1 MGHGT
6 CSPPAKPVGEM
17 LRKSTD
23 DFVCVFNYMNHD
35 HNATGHSPFYLSHG
49 YFPCKPR
56 LALAPSPTRHQSMVH
71 RWASTLAS
79 HLKTA
84 NSDAVSWDSQA
95 KQRLVARSADEPTP
109 FHAVMMHVPMP
120 HGQDFL
126 SFQVAERMART
137 ETSSHPQNS
146 HAQVQPSRS
155 SLLPSA
161 YDDASYHLCQ
171 LFTKRTCPRMLEP
184 VWRRTKLSQASL
196 DNSESCKC
204 SILETA

>member
-95 KQRLVARSADEPTP
+95 KQRLVARNADEPTP
-109 FHAVMMHVPMP
+109 FHAVMMHVPISLASKLQSGWQ
-120 HGQDFL
+120 GQKPVLIHKIPMLKCSPQDPPSFL
-126 SFQVAERMART
+126 LLMMMHHITCASC
-137 ETSSHPQNS
+137 
-146 HAQVQPSRS
+146 SR
-155 SLLPSA
+155 
-161 YDDASYHLCQ
+161 
-171 LFTKRTCPRMLEP
+171 REP
-184 VWRRTKLSQASL
+184 VL
-196 DNSESCKC
+196 KC
-204 SILETA
+204 WNLCGGEQNWNKQV